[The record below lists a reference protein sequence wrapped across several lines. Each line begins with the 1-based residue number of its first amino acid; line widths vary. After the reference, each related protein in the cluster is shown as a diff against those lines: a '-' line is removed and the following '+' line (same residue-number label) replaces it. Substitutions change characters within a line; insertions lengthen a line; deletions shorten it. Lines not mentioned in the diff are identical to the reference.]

1 MHRGKSAKVR
11 WAMCREGGSTWIQQK
26 VMREMSRSFAMIKFS
41 GFLGV
46 QMLEVNTVSSLVT
59 KPGVFF
65 LALVLRS

>member
-26 VMREMSRSFAMIKFS
+26 VMREKSRSFAMIKFS

-46 QMLEVNTVSSLVT
+46 QMLDRLKNGE
-59 KPGVFF
+59 
-65 LALVLRS
+65 